1 MLNTT
6 PFSFHGHR
14 TVWTPELNTK
24 GKEGDETT
32 GDGAYL
38 LCQDKTKQAKQDD
51 RVSKKKTNSTSM
63 PEPDDYCSLLSR
75 RSQVTGETLQGSLI

>member
-14 TVWTPELNTK
+14 TVSTPGLNTK
-24 GKEGDETT
+24 EKEGHETT

-51 RVSKKKTNSTSM
+51 RVSKKKN
-63 PEPDDYCSLLSR
+63 EQY
-75 RSQVTGETLQGSLI
+75 INA

>member
-14 TVWTPELNTK
+14 TVSTPGLNTK
-24 GKEGDETT
+24 EKEGHETT